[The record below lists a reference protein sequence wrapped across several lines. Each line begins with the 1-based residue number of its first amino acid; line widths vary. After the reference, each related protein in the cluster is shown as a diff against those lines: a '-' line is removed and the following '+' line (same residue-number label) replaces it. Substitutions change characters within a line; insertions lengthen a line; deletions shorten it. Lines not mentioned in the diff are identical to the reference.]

1 MALGRSNLW
10 RRVFKRF
17 ELRQI
22 ELVEGHSWAFKGM
35 QEGEH
40 ETCAENCKWSS
51 LSGNIEE
58 TGGLGMWLRL
68 VLREGSDLNARPR
81 AYPFI
86 VEWCRGRFMWGVL
99 LLSFILT
106 GPYWTSG
113 YLHG

>member
-1 MALGRSNLW
+1 
-10 RRVFKRF
+10 
-17 ELRQI
+17 
-22 ELVEGHSWAFKGM
+22 
-35 QEGEH
+35 
-40 ETCAENCKWSS
+40 
-51 LSGNIEE
+51 
-58 TGGLGMWLRL
+58 MWLGL

>member
-1 MALGRSNLW
+1 MRLCR
-10 RRVFKRF
+10 
-17 ELRQI
+17 ELQMVQFVWKYR
-22 ELVEGHSWAFKGM
+22 
-35 QEGEH
+35 
-40 ETCAENCKWSS
+40 
-51 LSGNIEE
+51 GNI
-58 TGGLGMWLRL
+58 GGLGMWLGL